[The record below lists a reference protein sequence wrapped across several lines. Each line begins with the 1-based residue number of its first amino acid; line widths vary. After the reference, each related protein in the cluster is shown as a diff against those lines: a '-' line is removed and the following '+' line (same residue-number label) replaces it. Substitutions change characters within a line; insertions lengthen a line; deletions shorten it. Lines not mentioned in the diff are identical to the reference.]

1 MENLFQWL
9 NMHAALINEILGVLF
24 AFVYLWFSIRQKIW
38 LWPFGLLTSFFYIL
52 VFYHSRL
59 YADMGLQG
67 YYLAVSLYGWYHWLY
82 GGKKEEHDTLPVS
95 RTTRRQGGMLL
106 LVTFVIY
113 WILVALLTFL
123 PRWLE
128 IPSSQMIYWDAFTT
142 AGSIVATWML
152 ARKMLEHWLLWI
164 VIDLVSL
171 GMYLYK
177 ELYLT
182 AFLFLVY
189 TAMAVVGFREWK
201 KGMILNDEQ

>member
-1 MENLFQWL
+1 ML
-9 NMHAALINEILGVLF
+9 LGVTF
-24 AFVYLWFSIRQKIW
+24 A
-38 LWPFGLLTSFFYIL
+38 
-52 VFYHSRL
+52 
-59 YADMGLQG
+59 
-67 YYLAVSLYGWYHWLY
+67 
-82 GGKKEEHDTLPVS
+82 
-95 RTTRRQGGMLL
+95 
-106 LVTFVIY
+106 IY

-189 TAMAVVGFREWK
+189 TVMAVVGFREWK
-201 KGMILNDEQ
+201 KGMILNNE